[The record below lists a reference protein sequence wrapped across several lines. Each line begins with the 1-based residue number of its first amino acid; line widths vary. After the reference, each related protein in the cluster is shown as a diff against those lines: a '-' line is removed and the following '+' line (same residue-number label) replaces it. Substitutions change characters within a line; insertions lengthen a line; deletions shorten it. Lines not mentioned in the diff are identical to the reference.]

1 MKLEFLQLRRAPLYL
16 LAGLCACHA
25 PQQRDYNGAP
35 PIELPE
41 DWSASEEDEGPLPSL
56 QDWWQDFGDANLSRT
71 VEEVLE
77 NNYDLLAAAA
87 RLDAAGAQARIAGA
101 ELWPTVGLGMSAG
114 RRRQNFV
121 GFPIPGGNEE
131 VLSSTTTN
139 YGVSLDVAW
148 EIDLWGKLDAR
159 AKGAG
164 ADYAASAA
172 DFSGAQLSL
181 AGQAIKTWLALCEA
195 RLQRDLAAERVSS
208 FGTSTEILRERF
220 RNGRVQALDLR
231 LSEVQLARARA
242 TLSDFDLNLERVT
255 RELQLLLGEYPS
267 GALEAPAVLPPI
279 PPQLP
284 PGLPSELLQR
294 RPDLVAARERLR
306 ANDYYLYAARKEL
319 WPTIG
324 LGGSIGR
331 NGEDLADIFDNS
343 FSIWSLVGSIGQ
355 PIFQGG
361 RLTANI
367 DLEDAQVRATL
378 ADYAQAILRAF
389 LEVETVLAI
398 EDDLIVREEQ
408 LSIAAEDATD
418 AEQLAEARYFA
429 GRQDILTY
437 LSARSSS
444 FDNQSALI
452 SARRYRLEQRVDLYL
467 ALGGGYEDPAA
478 QDDSNGSTSSD
489 EPK

>member
-1 MKLEFLQLRRAPLYL
+1 M
-16 LAGLCACHA
+16 
-25 PQQRDYNGAP
+25 
-35 PIELPE
+35 
-41 DWSASEEDEGPLPSL
+41 
-56 QDWWQDFGDANLSRT
+56 
-71 VEEVLE
+71 
-77 NNYDLLAAAA
+77 
-87 RLDAAGAQARIAGA
+87 
-101 ELWPTVGLGMSAG
+101 
-114 RRRQNFV
+114 
-121 GFPIPGGNEE
+121 
-131 VLSSTTTN
+131 
-139 YGVSLDVAW
+139 
-148 EIDLWGKLDAR
+148 
-159 AKGAG
+159 
-164 ADYAASAA
+164 
-172 DFSGAQLSL
+172 
-181 AGQAIKTWLALCEA
+181 ALCEA

-489 EPK
+489 ERNEDPSQVPAASHRAGSWCLRREEAHRQPRVAPEPTTSNPGSSSRDP